1 MFSIVV
7 LFLQDRIERAVQDI
21 RPGQAGG
28 ARRPDSPRGH
38 GLLRRHPR
46 PHRPPADR
54 QRRQLHQRGEDG
66 LLAGGEDPVQAQRW
80 RDGPGAPPLRQA
92 GLLMSR

>member
-1 MFSIVV
+1 M
-7 LFLQDRIERAVQDI
+7 QDI

-28 ARRPDSPRGH
+28 AQRPDSPRGH
-38 GLLRRHPR
+38 GLPR

-54 QRRQLHQRGEDG
+54 QRRKLHQRGQDG
-66 LLAGGEDPVQAQRW
+66 LLAGGEDPEPSQRG
-80 RDGPGAPPLRQA
+80 RDSPGAPPLRQA